1 MSDPRAEVYA
11 RELQTCVDA
20 TVKLAEGIA
29 ADKRFTQLQPGKSHP
44 AWLIG
49 HLAGAMDNNIGVWA
63 LNIDRMMPRGW
74 GRRFAPEFVGGNPIT
89 ASADDYPAWDD
100 IVAEYKKIGTALA
113 DGVRKLTAEELDG
126 DLRGEVPEQFKSMFG
141 NTEATI
147 ATMIRHDSHHRGQ
160 IAMLAALGD

>member
-1 MSDPRAEVYA
+1 MSDIRAELYA

-20 TVKLAEGIA
+20 TAKLAEGIA
-29 ADKRFTQLQPGKSHP
+29 PEKRYKQIQPGKAHS
-44 AWLIG
+44 AWLVG

-63 LNIDRMMPRGW
+63 LNIGRMMPRGW

-89 ASADDYPAWDD
+89 NNADDYPAYDD

-113 DGVRKLTAEELDG
+113 DGIRKLTAEELDG
-126 DLRGEVPEQFKSMFG
+126 DLRGDVPEQFKSIFG

-160 IAMLAALGD
+160 IAMLAALDS